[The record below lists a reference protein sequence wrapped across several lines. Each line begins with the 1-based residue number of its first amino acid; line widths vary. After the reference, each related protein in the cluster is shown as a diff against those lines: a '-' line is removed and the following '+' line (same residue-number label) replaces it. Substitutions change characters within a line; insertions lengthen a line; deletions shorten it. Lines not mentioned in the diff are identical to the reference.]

1 MTDQTIGEHPIAEA
15 LWISDPGHAWMRV
28 PLESVKGLTISGYS
42 YRDDRYAYLEED
54 DDATAWLLHYD
65 VWDHAIDTQHTD
77 TESFVRDLPRFA
89 GGKV

>member
-1 MTDQTIGEHPIAEA
+1 MTDKTIGERYIADA